1 MPRLGASAGL
11 PTLVIEASSKT
22 LESNQLPLWLPPFG
36 DVVTTPS
43 SCCQESPF
51 CPKAR
56 NSGFAVGWP
65 MSRLVRTPGACTII
79 DCSPARP
86 VGISSSVSLVSCVR
100 VDVAATST
108 IGASPD
114 PRELV
119 LHGIGADRQR
129 RQAIFADLVGDIG
142 DLRDLE
148 GQAGCRDGHARQHA
162 AAFVRHLADDAR
174 VLRECLAGR
183 WAETDHGE
191 NKQKTLVDADES
203 TI

>member
-1 MPRLGASAGL
+1 MPRLGASAEL
-11 PTLVIEASSKT
+11 ATLVIEASSKT

-79 DCSPARP
+79 DCRPARP

-114 PRELV
+114 TVTVSASVPTFSAMSIRAVNPAVSLMSW
-119 LHGIGADRQR
+119 R
-129 RQAIFADLVGDIG
+129 RSVPKPASSYCTA
-142 DLRDLE
+142 
-148 GQAGCRDGHARQHA
+148 
-162 AAFVRHLADDAR
+162 
-174 VLRECLAGR
+174 
-183 WAETDHGE
+183 
-191 NKQKTLVDADES
+191 
-203 TI
+203 